1 MSPNT
6 IEITLL
12 ERVYTVACPPGEE
25 ATLQQVAHQLNKRFL
40 ELKQRNALLSIDQ
53 LAVMASLNLT
63 HELMSLEART
73 AREAQERT
81 KKIQA
86 LENAIEQA
94 LCKRELKQPKWVESG
109 SESQ

>member
-1 MSPNT
+1 MSSNT

-12 ERVYTVACPPGEE
+12 ERVYTIACPPGEE
-25 ATLQQVAHQLNKRFL
+25 ATLQQVAHQLNQRFL

-53 LAVMASLNLT
+53 LAVMAALNLT
-63 HELMSLEART
+63 HELMSLETRT
-73 AREAQERT
+73 QREMQERS

-94 LCKRELKQPKWVESG
+94 LRKREVAQPKSVESG
-109 SESQ
+109 SDSQ